1 MKKRLLSMLT
11 AFAVLLAM
19 FPVGAYAAEDDPH
32 PDEEEPAISQTL
44 GDENNDPDNEEVP
57 EEDEDLEE
65 EPDEKNDEEDD
76 EPEIII
82 ETDGFF
88 DTEATE
94 FPDDDFGISFFV
106 LSQWN
111 DAFTKS
117 ADGVY
122 EAYRAQLEP
131 EAQAM
136 YDEMKTKFATPIASI
151 DLSIEPTFTNLS
163 FEKKDNEWSFTDE
176 SKAEVQT
183 WFRDNVTAAYLALE
197 KDHPEMPWLKGSGFG
212 PSYNYSI
219 PGTSAGATT
228 VTGDSKVSNVK
239 FSFNTVDETI
249 WNTNSFSMAVETAV
263 NKVNAKKMDL
273 TDVDESIKTIR
284 AIHDSLCELITY
296 DGTTESPFNQSAY
309 SGLVSPNKTVCAG
322 YATSFKL
329 LCDKFDIPCVYV
341 SGTAGGTEGGTQKGG
356 AHAWNYVK
364 IDNAWY
370 AVDVT
375 WADQTTINTDFFL
388 VGSTTKAGS
397 GWGEGVANVAF
408 SASHIESGSWISGD
422 NTLSFPYPTLSPTS
436 YEDQNKERL
445 TVKTSPTAG
454 PVVYGGTLADSNL
467 IFDSAEVTNQ
477 SGDTVTGTWA
487 WETPEKSVGAVVN
500 PAATFTAVFT
510 PTDTDTYAP
519 VTAEVSVTV
528 TKKKLTVTGA
538 TATCQ
543 YKSSSAVKPT
553 GGMLNGVVS
562 GDTVSFTLPDIQP
575 SAVSTFEVGENEVTV
590 TPELTGEDAGN
601 YTVSDATVTVTI
613 TKATPDI
620 GTVSLAAGKTIYV
633 TTNPQDGDLLTRTDS
648 TVAGTLTFKAG
659 TAFTVGTNTYEW
671 VFTPTDTTNY
681 ESVSGAISVTV
692 QERTVSSIVLDDTNL
707 TKDKGTYIYG
717 EKFDPTGLK
726 ITAHY
731 TDDGSETIDPE
742 NPNVTYTVA
751 DGNGEDRNLGDAS
764 EETKTIIVTFM
775 GQTAEITGI
784 IVKKAVID
792 ISNLEWDDSTS
803 VLTYDGSEQTTVIKN
818 LPENVDA
825 TYEGNTEIYVGT
837 YTAKATLIYDN
848 TNYDL
853 MKGETLAENPVT
865 HVWEISAASQEPLVQ
880 TLVGLKIGGNTL
892 DLSTLVTGLVPNS
905 EVSFAIDSNS
915 ASDTALDGK
924 VLTSGS
930 ATGEVTIRVTV
941 AALDVNGD
949 GKPEY
954 NAYTSDEITV
964 TVTDK
969 ELQNITFTPSAV
981 EKTYGDAA
989 FVMVPEGAVGA
1000 LTYTSSDESVATVD
1014 NEGNVTIV
1022 GVGKTTIMANAAA
1035 TETHIAGR
1043 ASYVLT
1049 VAKATVTITA
1059 DDKTAYTGAS
1069 VPALTYTVTGLASGD
1084 SLTTAPT
1091 LAYET
1096 DPNMNV
1102 VGTTA
1107 ILVSGAAVSKPANYN
1122 DIVYVNGTLT
1132 VTNRPSSS
1140 GGSSSGGGGTAIV
1153 PNTGSDTETKSDG
1166 STVTTTTGKDGT
1178 VTETTKRTDG
1188 SETVV
1193 VTRPD
1198 GTVTTTDREADG
1210 TVTKTVEN
1218 PDGSSETT
1226 LTQPDG
1232 TEATTTVDRDG
1243 TTESSVNISSGTI
1256 RDSGSDPVALP
1267 IPAVRPGSTAAK
1279 APTVSVTLPSGTTVA
1294 VEVPVRGVTAGT
1306 VAVVVSPS
1314 GAETVIKASIPTDDG
1329 LAFKVSGELTVKI
1342 VDNSKS
1348 FIDVLASD
1356 WHKNAVDFA
1365 SARGLFNGTS
1375 ASAFTPDGVMT
1386 RGMIATV
1393 LHNLENNPAAGVN
1406 NAFADVGAN
1415 DWYYGAI
1422 QWATGKGLISGY
1434 GNGRIGPEDPI
1445 TREQLAVILWNYA
1458 GSPSVSGELGFSDAS
1473 TVSSYAKDAMLW
1485 ATQNG
1490 IISGANGRLSP
1501 TADASRAQV
1510 AQMLMTYMG
1519 VTSLK

>member
-364 IDNAWY
+364 IDDAWY

-422 NTLSFPYPTLSPTS
+422 NTLSFPYPTLSTDEYVS
-436 YEDQNKERL
+436 KIQLIVNQA
-445 TVKTSPTAG
+445 PTAAD
-454 PVVYGGTLADSNL
+454 VTYGATLNESTL
-467 IFDSAEVTNQ
+467 TGGSVSAEGASEIQGAWSWLNPEQNV
-477 SGDTVTGTWA
+477 GTV
-487 WETPEKSVGAVVN
+487 VI
-500 PAATFTAVFT
+500 PAKTFTALFT
-510 PTDTDTYAP
+510 PEDPKYASVTY
-519 VTAEVSVTV
+519 EVPVTV
-528 TKKKLTVTGA
+528 TPKKLTVTGA
-538 TATCQ
+538 TATRP
-543 YKSSSAVKPT
+543 YDGTNNVTPT
-553 GGMLNGVVS
+553 GGTLDGLLE
-562 GDTVSFTLPDIQP
+562 GDEVTFTLPEGNTTSPD
-575 SAVSTFEVGENEVTV
+575 AGTYTVTV
-590 TPELTGEDAGN
+590 TPTLTGKDAGN

-613 TKATPDI
+613 TKADPAV
-620 GTVSLAAGKTIYV
+620 GTVSVEGDVYTTTPLSSITLKGDGADADNGTFKLDDNQTLTEGTKDYTWTFTPNN
-633 TTNPQDGDLLTRTDS
+633 TTNYNNATGTVSITVKARELTGIAVT
-648 TVAGTLTFKAG
+648 GTLTKA
-659 TAFTVGTNTYEW
+659 TY
-671 VFTPTDTTNY
+671 
-681 ESVSGAISVTV
+681 
-692 QERTVSSIVLDDTNL
+692 Q
-707 TKDKGTYIYG
+707 YG
-717 EKFDPTGLK
+717 ELFEPAGLT
-726 ITAHY
+726 ITATY
-731 TDDGSETIDPE
+731 ADNGTEVIPVTDS
-742 NPNVTYTVA
+742 NVSYTVE
-751 DGNGEDRNLGDAS
+751 DGNGENKNLGNAS
-764 EETKTIIVTFM
+764 DTPKTVTVTYM
-775 GQTAEITGI
+775 GKTATISGI
-784 IVKKAVID
+784 RVNKAQID
-792 ISNLEWDDSTS
+792 ISSIAWDGKEF
-803 VLTYDGSEQTTVIKN
+803 TYDGTEKTVAIAAN
-818 LPENVDA
+818 SLPENVEA
-825 TYEGNTEIYVGT
+825 TYESNTATYVGN
-837 YTAKATLIYDN
+837 YSAVATLKYDN
-848 TNYDL
+848 TNYELVNNGNLTVDDTV
-853 MKGETLAENPVT
+853 KYA
-865 HVWEISAASQEPLVQ
+865 WEIKAAEQDPLVQ
-880 TLVGLKIGGNTL
+880 TLTGLKIGGNTL

-981 EKTYGDAA
+981 EKTYGDAVFA
-989 FVMVPEGAVGA
+989 MVPEGAVGT
-1000 LTYTSSDESVATVD
+1000 LTYASTDTNVAKVD
-1014 NEGNVTIV
+1014 AEGNVTIV
-1022 GVGKTTIMANAAA
+1022 GVGKTTITADAAA
-1035 TETHIAGR
+1035 TDDYIAGR

-1049 VAKATVTITA
+1049 VAKSTVTITA

-1140 GGSSSGGGGTAIV
+1140 GGSSSGGGTAIV

-1434 GNGRIGPEDPI
+1434 GNGKIGPEDPI